1 MITFT
6 KEFTVEDIAKK
17 TINKRD
23 GTPFTFTEAT
33 LVEGVKKKTYIVAR
47 VYDDVV
53 PSLQRGAKQ
62 NLEIEI
68 TSWKR
73 DDGKVWNNFVVKNV
87 LGANKPAEHAPFY
100 THDDGEIPF

>member
-6 KEFTVEDIAKK
+6 KEFTVENIATK
-17 TINKRD
+17 TISKRD

-53 PSLQRGAKQ
+53 SDLRRGQKQ

-73 DDGKVWNNFVVKNV
+73 DDGKIWNNFLVKSVVDGV
-87 LGANKPAEHAPFY
+87 SSWGASDSES
-100 THDDGEIPF
+100 IPF